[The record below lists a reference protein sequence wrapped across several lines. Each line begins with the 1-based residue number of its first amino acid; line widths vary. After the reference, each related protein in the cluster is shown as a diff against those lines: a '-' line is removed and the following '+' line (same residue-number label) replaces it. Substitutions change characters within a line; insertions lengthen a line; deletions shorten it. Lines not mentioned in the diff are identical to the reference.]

1 MINKEDFF
9 KVKRKIEKVD
19 VPALGGHVYVLQM
32 TAQERDDY
40 EALLYANTDNMG
52 SRAIMVRCTAC
63 HEDGTL
69 IFGNDDIEKL
79 KEIPASILQPVFN
92 KAVDLASFSK
102 KDIEE
107 LEKK

>member
-19 VPALGGHVYVLQM
+19 VPGMKGHVYVLQM

-40 EALLYANTDNMG
+40 EALLYADGENMG
-52 SRAIMVRCTAC
+52 SRAIMVLRTAC
-63 HEDGTL
+63 NEDGTL
-69 IFGNDDIEKL
+69 IFCNDDIEKL
-79 KEIPASILQPVFN
+79 KAMPAALLQPIFN
-92 KAVDLASFSK
+92 KAIDLASFSK